1 MTDMFLDFMLGPMRG
16 IGDFYFEHQMVFNTI
31 VVGIALF
38 ALIRKRK
45 GKQAK
50 EHHKVWSP

>member
-1 MTDMFLDFMLGPMRG
+1 MEETKMTDMFLDFMLGPMRG
-16 IGDFYFEHQMVFNTI
+16 IGDFYFEHQMVFNTV

-50 EHHKVWSP
+50 EQS